1 MHFGAS
7 NAENVDSKANIIA
20 APMPPKGDNEVA
32 NKNKAVV
39 KGSWTQEVRVPP
51 HCACCWR
58 RAPRDRRRC
67 IAQRPRCDRRG
78 AARTPR
84 RPGAARSYRR

>member
-1 MHFGAS
+1 MQPQMHFGAS

-39 KGSWTQEVRVPP
+39 KGSWTQEVRVLLL
-51 HCACCWR
+51 A
-58 RAPRDRRRC
+58 AAALPR
-67 IAQRPRCDRRG
+67 IARHPRCDHRRH
-78 AARTPR
+78 ASRTPR
-84 RPGAARSYRR
+84 RPGAARSCRR